1 MITLTTLP
9 IDIFLAI
16 SAHLGL
22 EDILN
27 IRQVS
32 GQIIQIFIAQIYHIP
47 QTCKT
52 LAQITR
58 LRSVWHLQ
66 ITQKI
71 IDNGIPIPGL
81 DQITLESLESEQLEQ
96 FVSRALRLRRRWFAP
111 PEKAQC
117 CHIDFGE
124 GQMTWLRF
132 LQSHG
137 RRYLMAL
144 RLTKSPEV
152 AWEAS
157 CWEVQL
163 NTPNPICVGRRSF
176 HISSPLVT
184 YAFAFNVDS
193 THPIRLATQQEG

>member
-16 SAHLGL
+16 STHLSL
-22 EDILN
+22 EDILS

-32 GQIIQIFIAQIYHIP
+32 DQIPISHIYLYIIF

-81 DQITLESLESEQLEQ
+81 DQITLESLESEKLEQ
-96 FVSRALRLRRRWFAP
+96 CVYRALRLRRRWLEP
-111 PEKAQC
+111 PEQARC
-117 CHIDFGE
+117 RRIDFGE
-124 GQMTWLRF
+124 GQMAWLRF

-137 RRYLMAL
+137 RRYLVAL
-144 RLTKSPEV
+144 RLMKSPDA

-157 CWEVQL
+157 CWDIQSG
-163 NTPNPICVGRRSF
+163 PPSPICVGRRSF
-176 HISSPLVT
+176 RISSPLVT

-193 THPIRLATQQEG
+193 SHPMSLATQREG